1 MSASPRYYL
10 NFYRVRSS
18 PAQRRRVRLR
28 VEFEERKICGM
39 LGVVILEQTRDRYV
53 GRSIV
58 DSYHLERKIL
68 IENDLMIRSG

>member
-1 MSASPRYYL
+1 
-10 NFYRVRSS
+10 
-18 PAQRRRVRLR
+18 
-28 VEFEERKICGM
+28 M

-68 IENDLMIRSG
+68 IENDLTIRSG